1 MYLKVLGILVCI
13 IAVDVIGG
21 SILTQSTALIAEAG
35 HMAGDC
41 LTVIVSIL
49 VAIIVRNGQNEPV
62 ARRVG
67 FIFNVG
73 MLLVIAGGIALQAV
87 DRFEHPQ
94 AFAGWVVVI
103 AASISLF
110 GSYAA
115 HRVLDA
121 VEDEDRSETH
131 DAQHLHVKADIAQSA
146 GVILAGLFMVATGI
160 TIVDPVVSSLI
171 ALWMTQQAIRLVLR
185 RLVNGDET

>member
-1 MYLKVLGILVCI
+1 
-13 IAVDVIGG
+13 
-21 SILTQSTALIAEAG
+21 
-35 HMAGDC
+35 
-41 LTVIVSIL
+41 
-49 VAIIVRNGQNEPV
+49 
-62 ARRVG
+62 
-67 FIFNVG
+67 
-73 MLLVIAGGIALQAV
+73 V